1 MQLKVR
7 HLKGEIFGGGGC
19 AIARFNTYF
28 AFGKTCNAFNS
39 VHSLLDGISENIS
52 MSF

>member
-19 AIARFNTYF
+19 VIARSNTYF
-28 AFGKTCNAFNS
+28 GFWKTCNAFNP
-39 VHSLLDGISENIS
+39 VHSSPDGISENVSI
-52 MSF
+52 